1 MLKSN
6 EVVKICIN
14 KLSNLPTK
22 RYRDLERL
30 IITYYKDY
38 GYINEVDFLS
48 YVLDKD
54 EEYMNTIKEINKLN
68 IKENFTIDEINDYIN
83 VILDYNIEEEKKRL
97 TDLLHATDDS
107 NKRTE
112 IGQKLVELKKL
123 RGEKY
128 D

>member
-1 MLKSN
+1 MLKSS
-6 EVVKICIN
+6 EVVNICIN

-30 IITYYKDY
+30 IISYYKDY

-68 IKENFTIDEINDYIN
+68 IKENFSLEEINDYIN
-83 VILDYNIEEEKKRL
+83 VIMDYNIEEEKKRL
-97 TDLLHATDDS
+97 DKLMHETDDV
-107 NKRTE
+107 NKRQE
-112 IGQKLVELKKL
+112 IGQKLVELKIL
-123 RGEKY
+123 RGENI
-128 D
+128 